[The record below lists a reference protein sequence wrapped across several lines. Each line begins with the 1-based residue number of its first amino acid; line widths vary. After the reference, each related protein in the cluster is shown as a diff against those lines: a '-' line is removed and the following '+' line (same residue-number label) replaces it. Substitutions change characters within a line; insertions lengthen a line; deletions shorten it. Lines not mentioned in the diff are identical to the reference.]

1 MIKSKGL
8 ITKNELKEFLSS
20 INIEENIINKIDEF
34 PDFLNVDC
42 DDYDLFINISPIN
55 IIDNQYNYE
64 LNYYS
69 YNNSEFLFTPKVFS
83 DIEISIY
90 TLFYYLNNV

>member
-20 INIEENIINKIDEF
+20 VNIEENIINKIDEF

-55 IIDNQYNYE
+55 IIDNQYYYE

>member
-1 MIKSKGL
+1 MIKLNGI
-8 ITKNELKEFLSS
+8 ITKIELIEFLNS
-20 INIEENIINKIDEF
+20 INIDENIINKINEF
-34 PDFLNVDC
+34 PDFLNIDN
-42 DDYDLFINISPIN
+42 DNYDLYINITPI
-55 IIDNQYNYE
+55 DTKSNQFNYE

-83 DIEISIY
+83 NIEISIY

>member
-20 INIEENIINKIDEF
+20 VNIEENIINKIDEF

-42 DDYDLFINISPIN
+42 DDYDLFINISPIS
-55 IIDNQYNYE
+55 IIDSQYNYE

-69 YNNSEFLFTPKVFS
+69 YSNSEFLFAPKVFS

>member
-69 YNNSEFLFTPKVFS
+69 YNNSEFLFAPKVFS

-90 TLFYYLNNV
+90 TLFYYLNNI